1 MFSPFLLFGKEKSA
15 RPLPAVAVA
24 GRPTFRILA
33 NSESEL
39 RKQLV
44 LFMCEEMKGSGI
56 ELEPVFVEYQTF
68 LKYLK
73 QGNFDL
79 AVSAFLLDMDW
90 NMKDILATPGYFNYA
105 GYSDARMD
113 AVLDEGMREMDP
125 DKRRK
130 IYERAHD
137 LWLDSLPLLPLFSL
151 NYYMGISRKIKV
163 PNDRFA
169 VIGSSGDFFYDLQ
182 GW

>member
-1 MFSPFLLFGKEKSA
+1 M
-15 RPLPAVAVA
+15 
-24 GRPTFRILA
+24 
-33 NSESEL
+33 
-39 RKQLV
+39 
-44 LFMCEEMKGSGI
+44 
-56 ELEPVFVEYQTF
+56 
-68 LKYLK
+68 K

-90 NMKDILATPGYFNYA
+90 NMKDILASPGYFNYA

-113 AVLDEGMREMDP
+113 AVLEEGMREMDP

-137 LWLDSLPLLPLFSL
+137 LWLESLPLLPLFSL
-151 NYYMGISRKIKV
+151 NYYMGISRAIKV
-163 PNDRFA
+163 PGDRFA